1 MNSVLLFIKLSR
13 PLFVFAGILLY
24 ALGVGIAKYLGFVI
38 NWELYIF
45 GQVWV
50 SVLQLSTLYFNEYFT
65 ASEDQANTNRTPFSR
80 GSGTFEQGQLQPH
93 VALVAGLICITFL
106 VSITILLISKFELT
120 PLTYFIM
127 LLAFGGL
134 FFYSLPPISLDKT
147 GYGELTTTIIIAF
160 LLPLYS
166 FSLQTTTV
174 YRLIIFTAFPLT
186 LVHLSMM
193 LAFEF
198 PDYSN
203 ALKTDKRT
211 LLVRLGW
218 ENGIYFHNIL
228 ILAAYLLFLVGLFSG
243 IPKFVV
249 WNAYISLP
257 IAVFQIW
264 QMVRIKKGGKPN
276 WTALTINAAM
286 TFGVLVYFLTFAYWI
301 H

>member
-1 MNSVLLFIKLSR
+1 MNSALLFVKLSR
-13 PLFVFAGILLY
+13 PLFVLAGILIY

-50 SVLQLSTLYFNEYFT
+50 SVLQLSAHYFNEYFN
-65 ASEDQANTNRTPFSR
+65 ASEDRENPNRTPFSG
-80 GSGTFEQGQLQPH
+80 GSGAFEQGKLHPH
-93 VALVAGLICITFL
+93 VALIAGLICITFL
-106 VSITILLISKFELT
+106 VSITILIISKFELA

-127 LLAFGGL
+127 TLAFLGSL
-134 FFYSLPPISLDKT
+134 LYSMPPISLERT
-147 GYGELTTTIIIAF
+147 GYGELTTTIIVAF

-166 FSLQTTTV
+166 FTLQTNTV
-174 YRLIIFTAFPLT
+174 HQLIIFTVFPLT
-186 LVHLSMM
+186 FIHLSMM
-193 LAFEF
+193 MAFEF
-198 PDYSN
+198 PDYVSD
-203 ALKTDKRT
+203 LKTNKRT

-243 IPKFVV
+243 MPKFVV

-257 IAVFQIW
+257 VAMFQIW
-264 QMVRIKKGGKPN
+264 QMIRIKKGGKPN
-276 WTALTINAAM
+276 WKALTINAAM